1 MFLLCKAQECPYN
14 KNNRCQRTYLT
25 INEMGGCSFIY
36 KRLPNGQFDLDK
48 RVLTPEY
55 RALVQEMLE
64 ERKALYEGT
73 RVGSTEEGGGAKEG
87 TEGTASETEG
97 AGTVGENSPDNEQKL
112 SEDSGDTAADQEQG
126 DEETGSK

>member
-14 KNNRCQRTYLT
+14 RNNRCQRTYLT
-25 INEMGGCSFIY
+25 INEIGGCSFIY

-73 RVGSTEEGGGAKEG
+73 RVGSTEESGGAKEG

-97 AGTVGENSPDNEQKL
+97 IGTVGENSPNNEQKL

>member
-14 KNNRCQRTYLT
+14 RNNRCQRTYLA

-73 RVGSTEEGGGAKEG
+73 RVLSTEER
-87 TEGTASETEG
+87 TE
-97 AGTVGENSPDNEQKL
+97 
-112 SEDSGDTAADQEQG
+112 
-126 DEETGSK
+126 